1 MTTPISDQT
10 TVGLRDY
17 FTIELKQLKKN
28 PEAQEHL
35 TEELPLIIAAI
46 ANREPSVD
54 LDRTRIDLQKLD
66 TNDLFPLMN
75 VANRFFS
82 TQHEGILNSTLLEN
96 LYTIEKR
103 YHFERFKTLVERTEA
118 ALTISNEPYLQVENT
133 QGIKEV
139 KNKIIEANQN
149 IEKAEKE
156 RKYAK
161 IILIAGFASIAVGIG
176 ILAGMALLTGGAV
189 LAVTLVGALIF
200 GIGITGATMSPI
212 FIPRSHLDFVKKDHA
227 YWTYVLTYSQT
238 EDFQKYKELQGD
250 YVTATDSL
258 EFLEAAA
265 LVHLKSKNI
274 LETSYDYNKP
284 NGTRLA
290 ALEKKLGADF
300 TEQNQAFAY
309 SKTKDFDEFKSNYA
323 PSYHSDPDFIKFAYL
338 ESLDADTRK
347 QTTEYEELLKKFSG
361 G

>member
-46 ANREPSVD
+46 ANREPSVE

-66 TNDLFPLMN
+66 TRDLFPLMK

-82 TQHEGILNSTLLEN
+82 TQHEGILNSSLLEN

-103 YHFERFKTLVERTEA
+103 YSLEHFKTLVERTEA
-118 ALTISNEPYLQVENT
+118 ALTMSNEPNLQVENT

-139 KNKIIEANQN
+139 KNKIIEANQK
-149 IEKAEKE
+149 IERAEKQ

-161 IILIAGFASIAVGIG
+161 IILIAGVASMAVGLG
-176 ILAGMALLTGGAV
+176 ILITGMALLTGGAV
-189 LAVTLVGALIF
+189 LAAILVGSLIF
-200 GIGITGATMSPI
+200 STGLAGAAMTPI
-212 FIPRSHLDFVKKDHA
+212 FISKKHLDFVKKDHA
-227 YWTYVLTYSQT
+227 YWTYVLTFSQT
-238 EDFQKYKELQGD
+238 EDFQKYM
-250 YVTATDSL
+250 ASAADSL
-258 EFLEAAA
+258 QFLEAAA
-265 LVHLKSKNI
+265 LTHLRSKN
-274 LETSYDYNKP
+274 LLDRYQEL
-284 NGTRLA
+284 RLA
-290 ALEKKLGADF
+290 QLEKQLGAAF

-309 SKTKDFDEFKSNYA
+309 SKTKDFDDFKSKYA
-323 PSYHSDPDFIKFAYL
+323 TSYHSDPDFIKFAYL
-338 ESLDADTRK
+338 ESLETHTRK

>member
-66 TNDLFPLMN
+66 TNDLFPLMK

-82 TQHEGILNSTLLEN
+82 TQHEGLLNSTLLEN

-103 YHFERFKTLVERTEA
+103 YHFEHFKTLVERTEA

-139 KNKIIEANQN
+139 KNKIIEANKN

-161 IILIAGFASIAVGIG
+161 IILIAGFASIAVGLG
-176 ILAGMALLTGGAV
+176 ILTGMALLTGGAV

-200 GIGITGATMSPI
+200 GIGIAGATMSPI
-212 FIPRSHLDFVKKDHA
+212 FISKSHLDFVKKDHA

-265 LVHLKSKNI
+265 LVHLKSKN
-274 LETSYDYNKP
+274 LLDRYQEL
-284 NGTRLA
+284 RLA
-290 ALEKKLGADF
+290 QLEKKLGADF

-338 ESLDADTRK
+338 ESLETHTRK
-347 QTTEYEELLKKFSG
+347 QTTEYEDLLKKFSG